1 MLAETLTFI
10 TSWYNLPFT
19 IMLSLCVLAA
29 VLQLVGLDTDSDADA
44 DFDLDADIDA
54 DIDIDTDLDVD
65 ADADIDADGDM
76 DADDVPGALALLAFL
91 GVGKA
96 PLLVVLV
103 ILLGSIGAIG
113 WTLNSIVLS
122 ILENYPDWGLTAVF
136 PLALIAGSF
145 ISSRTARLI
154 GRALPSVS
162 TTATAAVGLI
172 GRRGTVI
179 SPRVDE
185 KYGLVRVRDASG
197 TLINVF
203 AISHDSETISGKSE
217 VALVDYDAEKKLYTV
232 APIHTKSS

>member
-1 MLAETLTFI
+1 MLTETLTFI
-10 TSWYNLPFT
+10 TAWYNLPFT
-19 IMLSLCVLAA
+19 IMLVLCVLAA
-29 VLQLVGLDTDSDADA
+29 VLQLIGLDTDSDADA
-44 DFDLDADIDA
+44 DFDLDADVDA
-54 DIDIDTDLDVD
+54 DIDLDADID
-65 ADADIDADGDM
+65 ADADLDADGDM
-76 DADDVPGALALLAFL
+76 DADDIPSALALLAFL

-113 WTLNSIVLS
+113 WTLNSVIQSVFS
-122 ILENYPDWGLTAVF
+122 DYPRLGFPVVF

-185 KYGLVRVRDASG
+185 KYGPVRVRDDGG

-203 AISHDSETISGKSE
+203 AISHNDEPISGQAE
-217 VALVDYDAEKKLYTV
+217 VALVDYDADKKLYTV